1 MLILKEIKKRDL
13 LNKSDNRSTLRS
25 LNLRP
30 QFQKIIGD
38 EAYYIVSSTSSSKD
52 NIVIIKSEK
61 INEDI
66 DYEELKDIINHSDIK
81 VACSCENF
89 LYRGYKYILWKIGG
103 GIDRETRPPRKMN
116 RGEIGCCC
124 KHIISVLRMYR

>member
-25 LNLRP
+25 LKLRP

-38 EAYYIVSSTSSSKD
+38 EAYYIVSSNSSSKD
-52 NIVIIKSEK
+52 NIVIVKSEK

-89 LYRGYKYILWKIGG
+89 LYRGYKYILWKLGG

-116 RGEIGCCC
+116 RSEIGCCC